1 MDNIAILAGG
11 DSTLLPRDHDVYV
24 GVDGG
29 CLKLLEQGLPLDIA
43 VGDFDSVSETDLRKI
58 RTQAKQ
64 VVQSVPEKN
73 DTDLELALKAAFEAY
88 PDAAVTVYGAFGGR
102 LDHFLSNIFFADR
115 SRPSSLHGA
124 DPISRRSK
132 SLDLQTSRLP

>member
-1 MDNIAILAGG
+1 MGNIAILAGG

-43 VGDFDSVSETDLRKI
+43 VGDFDSVSETDLRQI

-73 DTDLELALKAAFEAY
+73 DTDLELALKVAFKAIQLLLSQFMV
-88 PDAAVTVYGAFGGR
+88 PLAVAWITFC
-102 LDHFLSNIFFADR
+102 
-115 SRPSSLHGA
+115 
-124 DPISRRSK
+124 PISFCRPI
-132 SLDLQTSRLP
+132 QT